1 MNVDDISRKLIIA
14 AEKMNKNVAYFS
26 RLTLMSLGFDKVT
39 AY

>member
-1 MNVDDISRKLIIA
+1 
-14 AEKMNKNVAYFS
+14 MNKNVAYFS